1 MSSTHPLQEL
11 LEMAAED
18 TVATAHPAAGRWLI
32 TELERR
38 GTEAMWEGACLL
50 LALLAARPHE
60 GLSSEKAADRMRL
73 TAKTAQPDVALALL
87 AKAAYQTTGGAAAS
101 EVWEGATPELHRAAI
116 MHWLIVY
123 CSTIGYDGRRL
134 SPAGTVALI
143 RQAIPKPPGAA
154 G

>member
-1 MSSTHPLQEL
+1 MSSAHPLHDL

-18 TVATAHPAAGRWLI
+18 TVDTGHPAAGRWLV

-38 GTEAMWEGACLL
+38 GAEAMWEGACLL
-50 LALLAARPHE
+50 LASLAAHPGH
-60 GLSSEKAADRMRL
+60 GLSPEKAADRMRL
-73 TAKTAQPDVALALL
+73 TAKTAQPDVALVLL
-87 AKAAYQTTGGAAAS
+87 TKAAYQTAGRDAAG
-101 EVWEGATPELHRAAI
+101 EVWATAAPELHRAAI

-123 CSTIGYDGRRL
+123 CSIIGYDGRRL